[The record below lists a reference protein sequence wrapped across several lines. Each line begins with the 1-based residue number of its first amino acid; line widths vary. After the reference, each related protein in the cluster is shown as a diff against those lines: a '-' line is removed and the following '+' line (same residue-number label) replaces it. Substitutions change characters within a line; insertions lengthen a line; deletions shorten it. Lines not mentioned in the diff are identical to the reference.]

1 MKVHRQR
8 RWVRHCKEFAGLLVL
23 LMAAGLLIAQSAM
36 PEMIEAVGTPDS
48 AAVASDAAPH
58 DVARTAI
65 DAP

>member
-1 MKVHRQR
+1 M
-8 RWVRHCKEFAGLLVL
+8 